1 MKYPKFAK
9 ICCNIGKRRH
19 LTVEKDTGTILIKL
33 LGIHI
38 PYVYINR
45 PHSILEGPSYRK
57 KCAGGV
63 NHQEE

>member
-1 MKYPKFAK
+1 M
-9 ICCNIGKRRH
+9 
-19 LTVEKDTGTILIKL
+19 TVEKDTGTILIKL

-45 PHSILEGPSYRK
+45 PHSILEGRSYRK
-57 KCAGGV
+57 KSAGGV